1 MEDRGEIH
9 GAEIRAAVS
18 HTVCR
23 ELNLSAKAGK
33 LGWGGVPVEGL
44 ELQEIVRGGRFTL
57 DKLQGRLTQE
67 IKER

>member
-1 MEDRGEIH
+1 M
-9 GAEIRAAVS
+9 S

>member
-1 MEDRGEIH
+1 M
-9 GAEIRAAVS
+9 S
-18 HTVCR
+18 HPVCR
-23 ELNLSAKAGK
+23 ELNLSAKARKSSG
-33 LGWGGVPVEGL
+33 GGGVPVEGL

>member
-1 MEDRGEIH
+1 M
-9 GAEIRAAVS
+9 S
-18 HTVCR
+18 HPVCR
-23 ELNLSAKAGK
+23 ELNLSAKAGT

-44 ELQEIVRGGRFTL
+44 ELQEIFRGGRFTL

>member
-1 MEDRGEIH
+1 MPGVKPISKGWEI
-9 GAEIRAAVS
+9 GV
-18 HTVCR
+18 
-23 ELNLSAKAGK
+23 
-33 LGWGGVPVEGL
+33 GGVPVEGL